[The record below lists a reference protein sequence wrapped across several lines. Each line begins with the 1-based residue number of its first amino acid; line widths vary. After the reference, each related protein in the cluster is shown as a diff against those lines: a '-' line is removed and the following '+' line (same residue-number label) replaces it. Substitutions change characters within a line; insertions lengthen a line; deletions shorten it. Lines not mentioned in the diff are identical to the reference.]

1 MKVCQTL
8 NDDWSE
14 KVLRSQVIIITAN
27 LSLWAARM

>member
-14 KVLRSQVIIITAN
+14 KVLRSQVIIFTAN
-27 LSLWAARM
+27 SSLWAGRM